1 MRLMGLLAAA
11 AAFWIQPA
19 FGATIFPDTGK
30 DLTLFGP
37 ATRLDFTLLDP
48 LPAGTQ
54 LTLPQFNEWFTF
66 TKTWTGGGTSNGL
79 SVDKFDFASVQI
91 LGQTSTSFSILYVM
105 PTEFNFCATQPAVV
119 GQACSVSH
127 QVWANASWRPIV
139 TLPGGESSDTP
150 LNYTL
155 VSKTVDA
162 PPPVPEPATW
172 ALMILGVGMSG
183 IALRKSR
190 AAGDRSP
197 ALPAAIR
204 A

>member
-1 MRLMGLLAAA
+1 MRLMGVLAAV

-30 DLTLFGP
+30 DLTLSGP

-54 LTLPQFNEWFTF
+54 LNLPKFNQWFTF
-66 TKTWTGGGTSNGL
+66 TKTWTDMGTGSGL

-91 LGQTSTSFSILYVM
+91 LDQTPTSFSILYVM
-105 PTEFNFCATQPAVV
+105 PTEFNFCATQPAVI

-127 QVWANASWRPIV
+127 EVWANGLWFPV
-139 TLPGGESSDTP
+139 TTLPGEPRNNTP

-155 VSKTVDA
+155 VNRTVGA
-162 PPPVPEPATW
+162 PVPEPATW

-183 IALRKSR
+183 IALRKLR

-197 ALPAAIR
+197 ALAAAIS